1 MEAALATT
9 VQAVQAAAAI
19 AACGC
24 CLSARDAA
32 NGDRTWRAGS
42 SMACPPLRQARPR
55 PLRSMAVAAN
65 AEAAVSPGL
74 QQSGG
79 KPPPAA
85 TSTAEILAAVAQGQL
100 QAADAAEL
108 LQLRGPASSDAAAIL
123 PGQLLV
129 DDFARVDTERS
140 VRTGFP
146 EQRDDHEA
154 AQVVW
159 GPGKT
164 AEQVARIMAG
174 MAANGQ
180 DAVLATRITPSI
192 AAEVQEQLP
201 AAAYN
206 EASRTLVLRSGDA
219 CEGAAS
225 VGTLP
230 GSVAILSAGTSDF
243 AVAEEARVTAQVMG
257 CPVWQLTDVGVAGLH
272 RLLSELPVI
281 RTADVVI
288 VVAGMDGAL
297 PSVVAGLVD
306 APVIAVPTSIGYGA
320 AFGGIAPLLAALNSC
335 APGVAVVNIDNG
347 FGGAMLAARLLRS
360 AAKLAAR
367 GHKEVNNV

>member
-9 VQAVQAAAAI
+9 VQAAAAR

-24 CLSARDAA
+24 CLSARDAV
-32 NGDRTWRAGS
+32 NGGRTWRSGS
-42 SMACPPLRQARPR
+42 SMACPPLREPRPR
-55 PLRSMAVAAN
+55 LIHSMAAAAK

-85 TSTAEILAAVAQGQL
+85 TSAAEILEAVAQGQL

-108 LQLRGPASSDAAAIL
+108 LQLRGPAGSDAAAAL

-146 EQRDDHEA
+146 ERAEHEA

-180 DAVLATRITPSI
+180 EAVLATRITPSI
-192 AAEVQEQLP
+192 AAEVQERLP

-219 CEGAAS
+219 CEGSAS

-257 CPVWQLTDVGVAGLH
+257 CAVWQLTDIGVAGLH

-367 GHKEVNNV
+367 GHESE

>member
-9 VQAVQAAAAI
+9 VQAVQAAAGK

-24 CLSARDAA
+24 CLSARDAV
-32 NGDRTWRAGS
+32 NGDRPWRTGS
-42 SMACPPLRQARPR
+42 SMAGPTLRQPRPR
-55 PLRSMAVAAN
+55 PLHSMAAVAK
-65 AEAAVSPGL
+65 AEAAVRPGL
-74 QQSGG
+74 RQSGG
-79 KPPPAA
+79 KPPPTAM
-85 TSTAEILAAVAQGQL
+85 STAEILVAVAQGQL

-108 LQLRGPASSDAAAIL
+108 LQLRGPAGSDAAATL

-129 DDFARVDTERS
+129 DDFARVDTERR

-146 EQRDDHEA
+146 EQRADHEA

-180 DAVLATRITPSI
+180 EAVLATRITPSI
-192 AAEVQEQLP
+192 AAEVQERLP

-219 CEGAAS
+219 YEAS

-257 CPVWQLTDVGVAGLH
+257 CAVWQLTDVGVAGLH